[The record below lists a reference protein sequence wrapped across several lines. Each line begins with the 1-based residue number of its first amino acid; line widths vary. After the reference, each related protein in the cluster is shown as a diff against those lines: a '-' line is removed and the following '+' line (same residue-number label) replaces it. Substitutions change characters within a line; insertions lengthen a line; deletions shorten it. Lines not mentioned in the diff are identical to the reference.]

1 MQPLTDHGLPTYLRQ
16 LLPVALFAATA
27 AFGGNTL
34 AVPATASAAQSVW
47 DIEKYDDCMDLIDNF
62 DDPSQRLAW
71 TKRCCAE
78 SGGEWNDSLGKCQ
91 APAGS
96 GPGQGPGSLP
106 LGAATPT
113 LEVAPPPPPIRKG
126 LITETLTPA
135 PVNPD

>member
-1 MQPLTDHGLPTYLRQ
+1 
-16 LLPVALFAATA
+16 
-27 AFGGNTL
+27 
-34 AVPATASAAQSVW
+34 
-47 DIEKYDDCMDLIDNF
+47 MDLIDSF

-78 SGGEWNDSLGKCQ
+78 SGGEWNDPLGKCQ

-113 LEVAPPPPPIRKG
+113 LEVAPPPPPIGRS
-126 LITETLTPA
+126 LITRDSHTGSGQPGLRLNIGA
-135 PVNPD
+135 G